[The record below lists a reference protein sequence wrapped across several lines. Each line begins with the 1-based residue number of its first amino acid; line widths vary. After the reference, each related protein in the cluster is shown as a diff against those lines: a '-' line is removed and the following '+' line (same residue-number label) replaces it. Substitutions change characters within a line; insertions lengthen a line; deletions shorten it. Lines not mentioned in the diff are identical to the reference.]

1 MYHSADLTSDIS
13 SKVLNY
19 GSSDHLPINLYPN
32 QVEEDTPALFQ
43 AAFKFS
49 ILKVIIVLSF
59 T

>member
-1 MYHSADLTSDIS
+1 MFTSFMY
-13 SKVLNY
+13 NQ
-19 GSSDHLPINLYPN
+19 INLYPN
-32 QVEEDTPALFQ
+32 QLVEEDTPALFQ